1 MQTITITLDGIEVSG
16 QSGMTILDLARE
28 SGVYIP
34 TLCYDSHLKP
44 YGACRICL
52 VEDKRS
58 GRLLASCVTPIAPGM
73 VINTRSEKVLESRRT
88 IVKLMLAS
96 HPDSCMV
103 CDKGNRCELRHIAA
117 ELGVGLTDFQR
128 LPHPA
133 EIKEVNPFLERDFS
147 KCILC
152 AKCIRGCQEL
162 VVEGAIDYLD
172 RGFLSRPAT
181 VGDTSL
187 ENSECTFCGT
197 CLALC
202 PTGALTEKMKPYHS
216 TATKVV
222 STVCPFCG
230 CGCNIDLEVSGNQ
243 ITRAKPS
250 DQPSPNGATL
260 CARGSF
266 GYDFVHSPDRLTAPL
281 VKKDDEL
288 EEVSWDE
295 ALDTVAE
302 GFKQIKDEYGP
313 DALAILGSTKCTN
326 EDTYLLQKF
335 SRCALG
341 TNNVDNGGRIYN
353 SSIHTGLQT
362 SLGYSAS
369 TNPVEDL
376 EDSEVILLL
385 RADPTASAP
394 MVSYAIK
401 RAVKDKGTKLLLIHP
416 LRTKLAPFAH
426 MWLNPNVGTDA
437 TLVNGI
443 MRAIINEEIWAQ
455 DFVARRT
462 DDFESLI
469 TSLQKYTSEHV
480 EETTGI
486 RPDDLHEAARIFAG
500 AKSAAIV
507 CGSGVT
513 QQMNGSLTVTALANL
528 AMLTG
533 NIGKTGGGIY
543 TLQRDCNG
551 QGASDMGCLPN
562 YLPGYQGVEMDSTR
576 IHFEKTWSVNLPVN
590 PGLTALEM
598 FEQAKLGKISGMYIV
613 GENPALSFPSP
624 SFIREALSSPDFL
637 VVQDLFLTE
646 TAKMAD
652 VVLPAAS
659 FAEKEGTFTN
669 FERRVQRL
677 HEAVSPF
684 EEALP
689 DWQII
694 QRLANRMEY
703 EMSYS
708 SPREIMEEIKQ
719 LVPLYSGIDYEG
731 VQPPATYWPRSNVDR
746 SGTRRLYE
754 AGFPEGCGHFSAVE
768 YDLPS
773 AKFDKDYP
781 IEMLVGGVLFQFGSG
796 TRSSKSARLSGMLR
810 EAFVEISN
818 SDAAELSIQDGE
830 KVTIASPAGK
840 VEANARIN
848 RALPQ
853 GKLFMP
859 ESFPQSPVTELF
871 GINLDPVSKSP
882 SLTSCQVRVEKSQSE
897 ES

>member
-16 QSGMTILDLARE
+16 QAGMTILDLARE

-52 VEDKRS
+52 VEDERS

-133 EIKEVNPFLERDFS
+133 EIKEVNPFLARDFS

-152 AKCIRGCQEL
+152 AKCIRACQEL

-181 VGDTSL
+181 VGDTPL

-202 PTGALTEKMKPYHS
+202 PTGALTEKIKPYHS

-230 CGCNIDLEVSGNQ
+230 CGCNIDLEINANQ

-250 DQPSPNGATL
+250 DQVSPNGATL

-266 GYDFVHSPDRLTAPL
+266 GYDFVQSPDRLTAPL
-281 VKKDDEL
+281 VKKQGEF
-288 EEVSWDE
+288 EEVSWEE

-302 GFKQIKDEYGP
+302 RFKKIKNEYGA
-313 DALAILGSTKCTN
+313 DSLAVLGSTKCTN
-326 EDTYLLQKF
+326 EEAYLLQKF
-335 SRCALG
+335 ARCVIG

-353 SSIHTGLQT
+353 SSIRSGLQT
-362 SLGYSAS
+362 SLGYPAS
-369 TNPVEDL
+369 TNPVEDI
-376 EDSEVILLL
+376 EESDVILLL
-385 RADPTASAP
+385 GADPTASAP

-401 RAVKDKGTKLLLIHP
+401 RAIKDKGTKLLLIHP
-416 LRTKLAPFAH
+416 LRTKLASFAH
-426 MWLNPNVGTDA
+426 MWLNPNAGTDA
-437 TLVNGI
+437 TLINGV
-443 MRAIINEEIWAQ
+443 MRAIINEELWDQ

-462 DDFESLI
+462 EDFESLI
-469 TSLQKYTSEHV
+469 TSLQKYTPEQV
-480 EETTGI
+480 EEVTGI
-486 RPDDLHEAARIFAG
+486 RPDDLHEIARAFAG
-500 AKSAAIV
+500 ANSAAIV
-507 CGSGVT
+507 CGSGVA
-513 QQMNGSLTVTALANL
+513 QQVNGSLTVTALANL

-533 NIGKTGGGIY
+533 NIGKAGGGIY
-543 TLQRDCNG
+543 TLQQDCNG
-551 QGASDMGCLPN
+551 QGTADMGCLPD
-562 YLPGYQGVEMDSTR
+562 YLPGYQHLESDAVRE
-576 IHFEKTWSVNLPVN
+576 HFEQRWGVNLPVS

-598 FEQAKLGKISGMYIV
+598 LEHTKSGNISGMYII
-613 GENPALSFPSP
+613 GENPALSFPGL
-624 SFIREALSSPDFL
+624 SFVREALSSLDFL
-637 VVQDLFLTE
+637 VVQDLFLSE

-669 FERRVQRL
+669 FERRIQRL
-677 HEAVSPF
+677 HEAISPLK
-684 EEALP
+684 EALP

-694 QRLANRMEY
+694 QKLAQKMDY
-703 EMSYS
+703 SMSYS
-708 SPREIMEEIKQ
+708 APQDIMEEVKQ
-719 LVPLYSGIDYEG
+719 LVPTYSGFDYEG
-731 VQPPATYWPRSNVDR
+731 TQMPAMYWPKSNVDR

-768 YDLPS
+768 YETTL
-773 AKFDKDYP
+773 AEFDKEYP
-781 IEMLVGGVLFQFGSG
+781 MQLLVGNVLFQFGSG
-796 TRSSKSARLSGMLR
+796 TRSSRSARLSGMLH
-810 EAFVEISN
+810 EAFVEIN
-818 SDAAELSIQDGE
+818 GSDAADLSIQDGE
-830 KVTIASPAGK
+830 KVTVASPAGK

-853 GKLFMP
+853 GRVFMP
-859 ESFPQSPVTELF
+859 GSFPQSPVTELF
-871 GINLDPVSKSP
+871 DLTLDPVSKGP
-882 SLTSCQVRVEKSQSE
+882 SLTSCQVRVEKSQGGE
-897 ES
+897 